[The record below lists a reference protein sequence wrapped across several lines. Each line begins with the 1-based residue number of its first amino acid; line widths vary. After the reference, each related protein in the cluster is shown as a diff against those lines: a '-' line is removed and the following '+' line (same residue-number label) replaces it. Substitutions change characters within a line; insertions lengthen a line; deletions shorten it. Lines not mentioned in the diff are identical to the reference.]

1 MNISYNWLKELI
13 EIELSPQ
20 ELAEKLTNAGLAV
33 DSVERFG
40 DDYVLVFDLTSNR
53 SDCLSHLGVAR
64 EIKALTGKQLKL
76 KNYDITNLE
85 TSSAESKITCYSLE
99 TQSESNIYSSPC
111 KLVTIEAPDLC
122 HRFTARI
129 IRNVKVGKSPEWLIR
144 RLETVGERAIN
155 NIADITNYVMHE
167 LGQPMHAFDLNR
179 LSENRIVVRR
189 AKKGEKIK
197 TLDEV
202 ERNLDETMLAICDA
216 EKPVAIAGIMG
227 GLYSGISENTTDV
240 LLEVAY
246 FDRKSIRQTSR
257 KLKLSTEAS
266 YRFERGVD
274 IENLVRASNRATE
287 LICEIAG
294 GEADRFV
301 DVYPTKRQQ
310 IVVCLRP
317 HKFKTLIGYDVEVEE
332 VRRVLSLL
340 GFKLKDSIVEDKL
353 SFIVPSW
360 RHDISI
366 EEDLVEEITRILGY
380 DRINEELPPSFSAGE
395 YQPNEERK
403 KNLRKTLADMGFDEA
418 ISYSFI
424 DTVHD
429 TRFEMVPN
437 LVNENLQEKFITL
450 KDSIIEGAVRMR
462 PTLLA
467 GLLDAVRTNFNR
479 GERNLKLFEIGR
491 VFVSSSDEE
500 GAFPI
505 ERELF
510 AMAITGGLMLENRA
524 LPIRE
529 IDFYDIKGALEA
541 SLEALQLPSPK
552 FIEKNVKHLRKG
564 QSALVKVDG
573 KEVGYIGR
581 LSDELAEIYKFRQPV
596 FVAEVDLQ
604 GLLELEPVK
613 PIYQPLPIY
622 PSIVRDTAFLVKGDV
637 TFAQIKQ
644 AIKEESF
651 QYLSKIEFVEIY
663 QGKELVGNERSLTIR
678 FEFRSNEKTLTE
690 EEAEETHEQIA
701 KFLEEK
707 FGIRKRF

>member
-33 DSVERFG
+33 DSVEGFG

-64 EIKALTGKQLKL
+64 EIKALTGKELKL
-76 KNYDITNLE
+76 KNYNITNPE
-85 TSSAESKITCYSLE
+85 TSLAKGETTYDSQAEA
-99 TQSESNIYSSPC
+99 NIHFSPC
-111 KLVTIEAPDLC
+111 RLVTIEAPDLC

-144 RLETVGERAIN
+144 RLEAVGERAIN

-167 LGQPMHAFDLNR
+167 LGQPMHAFDLNS
-179 LSENRIVVRR
+179 LGENRIVVRR
-189 AKKGEKIK
+189 ARKGEKIK
-197 TLDEV
+197 TLDEI

-227 GLYSGISENTTDV
+227 GFYSGISESTTDV

-246 FDRKSIRQTSR
+246 FDKKSIRQTSR

-301 DVYPTKRQQ
+301 DVYPTKRQE
-310 IVVCLRP
+310 IVVCLKP
-317 HKFKTLIGYDVEVEE
+317 HKFKTLIGYDVEIEDIK
-332 VRRVLSLL
+332 RVLSLL
-340 GFKLKDSIVEDKL
+340 GFKLKDSIVADGL

-366 EEDLVEEITRILGY
+366 EEDLVEEIARILGY

-429 TRFEMVPN
+429 TRFEMVPK

-450 KDSIIEGAVRMR
+450 KDSIIEGAIRMR

-479 GERNLKLFEIGR
+479 GERNLKLFEVGR

-524 LPIRE
+524 LPIRDV
-529 IDFYDIKGALEA
+529 DFYDIKGALEA
-541 SLEALQLPSPK
+541 SFEALQLSSPE
-552 FIEKNVKHLRKG
+552 FIEKKVKHLRKG
-564 QSALVKVDG
+564 QSALVKVGG

-581 LSDELAEIYKFRQPV
+581 LSDELAEIYKFRQPI

-622 PSIVRDTAFLVKGDV
+622 PSIVRDTAFLVKGNV
-637 TFAQIKQ
+637 TFAQIRQ

-651 QYLSKIEFVEIY
+651 QYLSKIEFVEMY
-663 QGKELVGNERSLTIR
+663 QGKELVGDERSLTIR
-678 FEFRSNEKTLTE
+678 FQFRSNEKTLTE
-690 EEAEETHEQIA
+690 EEAEETYEKIV